1 MTLVRIILKLI
12 ARCLLR
18 EIRDELAKLW
28 GSSERVSI
36 KVSTRFLRVKIRMAI
51 KKQQR
56 VGRMQQNDQKLRT
69 KYRLEVLNYKHKS
82 LSKKRKPSKK
92 KWKQTKG

>member
-1 MTLVRIILKLI
+1 
-12 ARCLLR
+12 
-18 EIRDELAKLW
+18 
-28 GSSERVSI
+28 
-36 KVSTRFLRVKIRMAI
+36 MAI

-56 VGRMQQNDQKLRT
+56 VGRMQQNDQKLKT